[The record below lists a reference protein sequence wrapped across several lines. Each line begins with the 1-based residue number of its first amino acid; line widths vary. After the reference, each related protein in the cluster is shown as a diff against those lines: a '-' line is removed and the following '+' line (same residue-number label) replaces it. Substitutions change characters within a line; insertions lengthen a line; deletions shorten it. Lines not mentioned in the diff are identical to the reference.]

1 MAKFDL
7 STNYFCFNFY
17 FHLSAATVTSKFNHG
32 QRNSM
37 GVITNQSFNQGQR
50 NWHKSV
56 KHYGGWHHPKFER
69 LSEITNSDKE
79 RKQTKKRK
87 KKKKQENWHNV
98 HFYKK
103 YKKSRYGFWSSQPTQ
118 YPLSSIFCHFWRGP
132 KTILQ
137 YSLFL
142 YTWMGIRWKLT
153 KSTDREILH
162 NSDLIWACTA

>member
-1 MAKFDL
+1 MAKFYL

-79 RKQTKKRK
+79 RKQKRK
-87 KKKKQENWHNV
+87 KKKNRKIGTMYIFTKQIN
-98 HFYKK
+98 
-103 YKKSRYGFWSSQPTQ
+103 KKSKSWYGFWSSQPTQ
-118 YPLSSIFCHFWRGP
+118 YPLFSIFCHFWRGP
-132 KTILQ
+132 KTVFSSIV
-137 YSLFL
+137 YF
-142 YTWMGIRWKLT
+142 YTHEWV
-153 KSTDREILH
+153 
-162 NSDLIWACTA
+162 SDGS